1 MSTSAIG
8 INETTP
14 AEEKKSVWTMEE
26 GEVRKPGLSH
36 FVMMALFSGVG
47 VVVGAFGSMA
57 VSLGPVSAFWPGQA
71 IQSVGTIWYGG
82 WGAIAGSLF
91 PLIANSISGQ
101 AALPI
106 SIAYIPGNFA
116 QSVIGA
122 IAFRKFNCDPR
133 LTSAKDWAVFLIF
146 GIFLA
151 NAVGAAEGV
160 FVLYLFGMITTDM
173 IMLSFIGWWL
183 GNSIASA
190 ILGVIMLKF
199 LSPLVLKTKTFCKK
213 MWA

>member
-1 MSTSAIG
+1 MGGTIPT
-8 INETTP
+8 ED
-14 AEEKKSVWTMEE
+14 KKSVWVMEK
-26 GEVRKPGLSH
+26 GEVRKPGLAH

-82 WGAIAGSLF
+82 WGALAGSLF
-91 PLIANSISGQ
+91 PLIANSIAGS

-122 IAFRKFNCDPR
+122 LAFRKFDCDPR
-133 LTSAKDWAVFLIF
+133 LRSAKDWVVFLVF
-146 GIFLA
+146 GVFLA
-151 NAVGAAEGV
+151 NAVGAFEGV
-160 FVLYLFGMITTDM
+160 CVLYLFGMVTVDI
-173 IMLSFIGWWL
+173 IPVSFVGWWL

>member
-1 MSTSAIG
+1 MGSAAVGMGGTIPT
-8 INETTP
+8 ED
-14 AEEKKSVWTMEE
+14 KKSVWVMEK
-26 GEVRKPGLSH
+26 GEVRKPGLAH

-82 WGAIAGSLF
+82 WGALAGSLF
-91 PLIANSISGQ
+91 PLIANSIAGS

-122 IAFRKFNCDPR
+122 LAFRKFDCDPR
-133 LTSAKDWAVFLIF
+133 LRSAKDWVVFLVF
-146 GIFLA
+146 GVFLA
-151 NAVGAAEGV
+151 NAVGAFEGV
-160 FVLYLFGMITTDM
+160 CVLYL
-173 IMLSFIGWWL
+173 LSLIH
-183 GNSIASA
+183 I
-190 ILGVIMLKF
+190 
-199 LSPLVLKTKTFCKK
+199 
-213 MWA
+213 